1 MVTSSVSLLVN
12 QEIDTMSLRSQ
23 RSRVTFCEEIEMDSL
38 EPELNTLYVKGG
50 VLGTINE
57 YSVEGEFE
65 DANLNDFHEFDVS

>member
-1 MVTSSVSLLVN
+1 
-12 QEIDTMSLRSQ
+12 
-23 RSRVTFCEEIEMDSL
+23 MDSL

-65 DANLNDFHEFDVS
+65 DANLNDFHEFDVSWREFLWKWSRWLCAML